1 MAESGKMTRS
11 TKRLKDIGL
20 RLKEVRGHKNLSGVE
35 MARNLYL
42 SRSILSTFESG
53 RKIPSG
59 PVLLLLETLFMVD
72 KHWLLT
78 GEGDMFLKEKS
89 PPAGNTPSSSD
100 ENIVG
105 LIALIDGYRNLS
117 IGGREKLFRTLQAF
131 LLLEK
136 NDLQKPTS

>member
-78 GEGDMFLKEKS
+78 GEGDLFLKEKS
-89 PPAGNTPSSSD
+89 PQLENAPSSSD
-100 ENIVG
+100 ENVVG
-105 LIALIDGYRNLS
+105 LIDGYRKLS
-117 IGGREKLFRTLQAF
+117 VGGREKLFRTLQAF
-131 LLLEK
+131 LLLEENTLK
-136 NDLQKPTS
+136 KPTS

>member
-53 RKIPSG
+53 RKIPTG

-78 GEGDMFLKEKS
+78 GEGDMFLKGVSPQRNVTRKS
-89 PPAGNTPSSSD
+89 GD

-105 LIALIDGYRNLS
+105 LIDGYRNLS
-117 IGGREKLFRTLQAF
+117 IGGREKLFKTLQAF
-131 LLLEK
+131 LLLEEK
-136 NDLQKPTS
+136 NLNP